1 MQSEKIRN
9 PLQGA
14 NIRSV
19 EQLGSVIRR
28 FRKLQKISQIDLAK
42 KAGVTQKTISKIE
55 SDGSKT
61 TIGTL
66 LLILAA
72 LKLDLT
78 ASERPKK
85 NQDDLE
91 GLF

>member
-1 MQSEKIRN
+1 MRHTMQTEKIR
-9 PLQGA
+9 
-14 NIRSV
+14 ST
-19 EQLGSVIRR
+19 EQLGNAIRR
-28 FRKLQKISQIDLAK
+28 SRKLQKISQTELAK

-55 SDGSKT
+55 SDASKANIST
-61 TIGTL
+61 M

-78 ASERPKK
+78 ISERPLK
-85 NQDDLE
+85 NSNDLE